1 MIGRLV
7 EAVDAPAG
15 RGVQT
20 GQCEP
25 RLVRP
30 DGTQIGGRTGKQRRC
45 LESSDVNDASVQKTP
60 TRCHSTSD
68 SA

>member
-7 EAVDAPAG
+7 GAVDGPAG
-15 RGVQT
+15 RGGQT

-30 DGTQIGGRTGKQRRC
+30 DGTQIGGTNRKAKTVFGILRR
-45 LESSDVNDASVQKTP
+45 E
-60 TRCHSTSD
+60 
-68 SA
+68 